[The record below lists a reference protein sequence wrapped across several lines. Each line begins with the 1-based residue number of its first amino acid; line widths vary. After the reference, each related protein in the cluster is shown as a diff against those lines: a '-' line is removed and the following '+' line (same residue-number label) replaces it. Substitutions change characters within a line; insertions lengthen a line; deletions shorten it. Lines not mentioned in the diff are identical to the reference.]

1 MTSMS
6 MHKKTKLLSTQFL
19 TSLISTTL
27 VLVLLGTVVFF
38 VLLAPRLANS
48 LRENTNVTVYL
59 VETADSAQAVQLTA
73 SLEKATYVRQLEYIS
88 KEQAM
93 QSIAEEL
100 GPDSLTFSDYNPLS
114 DAIVLNV
121 TADYANNDSLEMI
134 SEQLQREKL
143 VDEVIYEKD
152 VTASVNSV
160 LHKVN
165 LVLLIVAVLFLL
177 ISFQLIKDTVSLTIF
192 AQRFTLNTMKLVG
205 ASWGFIR
212 RPFLSQALLLGFI
225 ASALA
230 IGVIWLGMQQLI
242 RFVPEIGEV
251 TDPQL
256 WLMVGGAVLLF
267 GLLITFVCTFLSLG
281 KYLRMSSNAL
291 YHA

>member
-1 MTSMS
+1 MS